1 MSLLRLSKTL
11 PAEPAEG
18 APAVVTGK
26 LKNGLLWL
34 FWTPLIFTGVGAVV
48 GWEFVYFAF
57 SSAMALNGKILIVML
72 WGSFAMY
79 LQMRVAYSE
88 DRAFHAGMD
97 WLRKGAWS
105 TQPNPRLGRPAFVQ
119 GMLERLE
126 KMGLGH
132 QVYVQS
138 AAMEP
143 ELEALK
149 AHFLKRQEL
158 SNFLVGLMVGLGLL
172 GTFIG
177 LLQTL
182 IATSEL
188 IGGIASALTGGGNL
202 EAEFAKIVG
211 GLQKP
216 LASMGTAFSA
226 SMFGLIGSIMLGFQT
241 VVVNKTVG
249 ELVDGIREEVMSL
262 AEKSKDGAQVE
273 ITERYLATLMADMME
288 QHRASE
294 ERLAD
299 VALQLKT
306 LTPQISQAALSSER
320 LAEQMASQ
328 QAAMV
333 QTATEVGEMRGAMG
347 QLLPALGEVTQMT
360 GQELQETRRTRIGL
374 DEVRQHLPDQA
385 ELARQ
390 MRDALRAVDQLRT
403 ELQATRDEGNALSR
417 EVKAQAGVLKR
428 IDAQLYQANQD
439 ELRRAL
445 GGMGDGSGGGG
456 LGGGRP

>member
-1 MSLLRLSKTL
+1 MSLLRISKPL
-11 PAEPAEG
+11 PAPAAG
-18 APAVVTGK
+18 QAPHAVTGK
-26 LKNGLLWL
+26 LKKGLLWM
-34 FWTPLIFTGVGAVV
+34 FWAPLVVTALGAIV

-57 SSAMALNGKILIVML
+57 SSAMALNGKILVVML
-72 WGSFAMY
+72 WGSIAMY

-149 AHFLKRQEL
+149 AHFHKRQEL

-188 IGGIASALTGGGNL
+188 IGGIASALTGGGSM
-202 EAEFAKIVG
+202 EKEFAKIVG

-273 ITERYLATLMADMME
+273 ITERYLATLMADMIE
-288 QHRASE
+288 QHRSSE
-294 ERLAD
+294 QRLSD
-299 VALQLKT
+299 VARQLAT
-306 LTPQISQAALSSER
+306 LTPQINAAALTSGR
-320 LAEQMASQ
+320 LAEQMIQ
-328 QAAMV
+328 QQRAMERSS
-333 QTATEVGEMRGAMG
+333 AELGEMRGTMSA
-347 QLLPALGEVTQMT
+347 LLPALSDVTRMT
-360 GQELQETRRTRIGL
+360 GEELQESRRTRIGVE
-374 DEVRQHLPDQA
+374 DVRQHLPDQA
-385 ELARQ
+385 ALAHQ
-390 MRDALRAVDQLRT
+390 MRDALRAVDQLRH
-403 ELQATRDEGNALSR
+403 EMAAARDEGSALAR
-417 EVKAQAGVLKR
+417 EVKAQAGVLRR
-428 IDAQLYQANQD
+428 IDAHLYQANQD
-439 ELRRAL
+439 ELRQMLGRA
-445 GGMGDGSGGGG
+445 GASSDTKGIRG
-456 LGGGRP
+456 